1 VLLNVCDLPHAWQ
14 AIAEGQLVFGTMQPW
29 YCGRFKPVVE
39 LRVAP
44 KYGLHYL
51 IETNA
56 WDSKNNSESYVKHS
70 WF

>member
-1 VLLNVCDLPHAWQ
+1 
-14 AIAEGQLVFGTMQPW
+14 MQPW
-29 YCGRFKPVVE
+29 YCGLFKPVVE